1 MEETALPVYFGEWLK
16 LRRKKLDL
24 TQAELAQRAG
34 CSVPA
39 LRKIEAGVRRPSK
52 QLAGLLARSLE
63 IPSEDQTTF
72 IRVARGELNLERL
85 TSPAYAPPGICRPS
99 HISIPPPGNLPRM
112 VTPIIG
118 RESELASLS
127 QLLYEPR
134 CRLLTLIGPGGI
146 GKTRLAIEVAQ
157 GHKDLFPDGIWF
169 VSLATL
175 SSSEYLIPTIADSLN
190 FKCHG
195 LTNPRGNLLNCLH
208 DKQTL
213 LLMDN
218 AEHLLDI
225 GELFAEIL
233 EESPRV
239 KILVTSRERLNLR
252 SEWVFDIQGLPVPP
266 GDQVDHFEEYSSIAL
281 FLQTARRIKPG
292 SDLQNDNRRWVM
304 RICQLLE
311 GLPLGIELAAAWV
324 GLLSYEE
331 IAREIERNIDFLTV
345 SMRDLPERH
354 RSLRASLDHSWRL
367 LSPEEKSILSR
378 LSVFQGSFRR
388 EAAKEICGANLA
400 ILSSLKDKS
409 LLRRPDQERYDL
421 HELIHHYAALRLAE
435 DISEDNRLKDQHAL
449 YYVRRLSEWEKALQS
464 SKQTDTLSEMAQE
477 IGNLRQAWQRL
488 VTCSILDCYKDD
500 LRSPSLFHSPLF
512 SLSLFYEMRC
522 RNLEAVSLFSQ
533 SISYLRDAEGA
544 FDSPEDRWFYKTILG
559 HIIVHLGLHH
569 AFLLQYQRAF
579 ELLEEAIPL
588 LENSMARVEKAQGQI
603 VLAWILQIQGQIQK
617 SILVL
622 EEACITLQEEG
633 DVWWYVFAITQL
645 AWAFLT
651 IGEVQKSE
659 ALCREGFGLIDP
671 GDLRMGVPIRNGFA
685 RAFYMQGNYDE
696 AERLL
701 RENLELSFQLG
712 SKRQTAYCYLY
723 LGQVAL
729 AAGQIDLAEVDFQEC
744 INILSEFGGSLE
756 LALGLLYSG
765 ICSARRLETEA
776 ARRNFL
782 RAIRIGQSLNILY
795 LVYWGLVNLARIL
808 MLEGQ
813 PEQAISMVLI
823 LRHYSVELKEAQDD
837 RINLLEEL
845 QARLSPQQVATA
857 MDRTEG
863 MAIESLLD
871 PLE

>member
-1 MEETALPVYFGEWLK
+1 MEETALPVHFGEWLK

-24 TQAELAQRAG
+24 TQAELALRVG

-345 SMRDLPERH
+345 SMRDVPERH

-421 HELIHHYAALRLAE
+421 HELIHQYAALRLAE
-435 DISEDNRLKDQHAL
+435 DISEDNRLKDQHAF

-671 GDLRMGVPIRNGFA
+671 GDLRMGVPIRNGLA
-685 RAFYMQGNYDE
+685 RAYYMQGNYDE

-729 AAGQIDLAEVDFQEC
+729 ATGQIDLAEMDFQEC
-744 INILSEFGGSLE
+744 INILSEFGGSLD

-782 RAIRIGQSLNILY
+782 RAIRIGQSSNIFF

-823 LRHYSVELKEAQDD
+823 LRHYSVELKEVQDD
-837 RINLLEEL
+837 SVNLLEEL
-845 QARLSPQQVATA
+845 QARLSPQQVAAA

-863 MAIESLLD
+863 MTIESLLD
-871 PLE
+871 LLE